1 MRTHLLDLLQKDDE
15 GKTVCDVAAE
25 QHIFCRGFDRF
36 PTQVLRKRFPWL
48 LHGEPGLSREE
59 ILKRIRKWIHAREF
73 VLGIPTACDLMAE
86 EKDLCE
92 GWGAFSDEKI
102 AASFEEMF
110 GERVELL
117 PDQRT

>member
-1 MRTHLLDLLQKDDE
+1 MREHLLELLQGHD

-25 QHIFCRGFDRF
+25 QHFFCRGFDRF
-36 PTQVLRKRFPWL
+36 PDHILRKRFPWL
-48 LHGEPGLSREE
+48 LHGEPGLSRAE

-92 GWGAFSDEKI
+92 GWDGFTDEKI

-110 GERVELL
+110 GERVAIVPEE
-117 PDQRT
+117 RT